1 MTQYTFEA
9 DIFSDLY
16 KETYGIRP
24 RHHAF
29 YDENTTDA
37 ERQEM
42 WDYTCKALDQAVI
55 EREAE
60 KQAHLAEFKALVQE
74 TIAMGAKDEETALRW
89 LLQGEDFYSGQCV
102 EHWVWNQ
109 GILFTEYGRKLVER
123 LLDLVDYKPMETI

>member
-16 KETYGIRP
+16 KDTYGFRP

-29 YDENTTDA
+29 YDE
-37 ERQEM
+37 M
-42 WDYTCKALDQAVI
+42 WDHTCKALDQAVI

-60 KQAHLAEFKALVQE
+60 KQADLAEFKALVQD

-123 LLDLVDYKPMETI
+123 LLDLVDYKQMETI